1 MDGLW
6 ITRNKYVFDHKIML
20 NYPGKNTWGTQGRV
34 SKEKTTLG
42 LQRRLAGSNR
52 RRKYILQRYT
62 GTLNSS
68 EGVHTSSY
76 ME

>member
-1 MDGLW
+1 
-6 ITRNKYVFDHKIML
+6 ML
-20 NYPGKNTWGTQGRV
+20 NYPGKNTCGTQGRV

-42 LQRRLAGSNR
+42 LQQTLAGRN
-52 RRKYILQRYT
+52 RRKYVLQRYT

-68 EGVHTSSY
+68 ERVHTSSY